1 MALEDGGSNKPID
14 AAGSY
19 GKFGESPMRIAR
31 ILSLIALLCG
41 TGATQAADIRIGWQT
56 GVVNTLLTYAQQ
68 NGLFKEVGL
77 AVELKPFAAG
87 PAMLPAFAAGE
98 IDVGWMGEFPAV
110 TGFVNGLPIR
120 LFLVQSMLRT
130 DVRLVANSAIG
141 AKTISDLKGRKVAV
155 TIGSTSHFHLLRALD
170 LAGLTQ
176 TDVTMVNLAP
186 ANMAPAY
193 LAGQVDAIL
202 TWEPGVGEV
211 EAQGAKRIATTES
224 LGTVTGLFGVVR
236 EDYLKSRSQEV
247 GKLIKAWDAALAAY
261 AAAPRKVIESEAARL
276 GQPVEAV
283 EALLARQNVTFPGFA
298 EQVGQTY
305 LGSVVDKR
313 TARITSHVQDIAQF
327 LVKIDR
333 IKSVPTNL
341 VDLIEPS
348 AVVEYLGRPR

>member
-1 MALEDGGSNKPID
+1 M
-14 AAGSY
+14 
-19 GKFGESPMRIAR
+19 
-31 ILSLIALLCG
+31 
-41 TGATQAADIRIGWQT
+41 
-56 GVVNTLLTYAQQ
+56 
-68 NGLFKEVGL
+68 
-77 AVELKPFAAG
+77 
-87 PAMLPAFAAGE
+87 
-98 IDVGWMGEFPAV
+98 
-110 TGFVNGLPIR
+110 
-120 LFLVQSMLRT
+120 
-130 DVRLVANSAIG
+130 
-141 AKTISDLKGRKVAV
+141 
-155 TIGSTSHFHLLRALD
+155 
-170 LAGLTQ
+170 
-176 TDVTMVNLAP
+176 
-186 ANMAPAY
+186 
-193 LAGQVDAIL
+193 
-202 TWEPGVGEV
+202 
-211 EAQGAKRIATTES
+211 
-224 LGTVTGLFGVVR
+224 R